1 MHTLPEQGIVQ
12 RFEKTNPSHP
22 MQAILKAIPPYAL
35 FLLGLASVLTLGLV
49 KLYGMLQAAG
59 LGQ

>member
-1 MHTLPEQGIVQ
+1 
-12 RFEKTNPSHP
+12 

>member
-1 MHTLPEQGIVQ
+1 
-12 RFEKTNPSHP
+12 
-22 MQAILKAIPPYAL
+22 MQATIKSILSSLPPYCL
-35 FLLGLASVLTLGLV
+35 FLLGLGSVVSFGLV